1 MDLFKTK
8 NQLKAEI
15 EALEKE
21 KREKLELWLKHEY
34 SEKNR
39 INGEIFNS
47 FQDIYSKNIEKEKEL
62 LKIESQ
68 IENKCK
74 EKEAAE
80 SEIRLKKEA
89 AESEIRLKKEAAE
102 SEIRLKKEAA
112 ESEIEFLKKSEN
124 IKSEMLE
131 RILIEKDKEI
141 ERLALFVSNGQVK
154 FEQFNTCKN
163 SNENSNEIPT
173 EDFRRGELILV
184 SNDFKEWTKRVF
196 VAKTKAAFICL
207 REGRTN
213 MESIDCLN
221 TWEFAKKI

>member
-74 EKEAAE
+74 E
-80 SEIRLKKEA
+80 
-89 AESEIRLKKEAAE
+89 KEAAE